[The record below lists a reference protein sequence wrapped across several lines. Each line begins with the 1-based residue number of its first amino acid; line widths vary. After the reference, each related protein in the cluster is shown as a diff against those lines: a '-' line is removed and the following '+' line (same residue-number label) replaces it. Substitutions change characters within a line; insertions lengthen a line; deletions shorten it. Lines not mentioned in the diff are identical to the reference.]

1 MKRFSLLIG
10 VLVLSLILVFAGC
23 ERGAAG
29 PSTVPPDTAASGEN
43 EKQDPEP
50 GGENAGKTDGSKA
63 PDGPEEAESEVLT
76 IVRGDNSSAAVTEAA
91 KSLRKLLESRNFQV
105 DIKTDWVKRGEEIKP
120 FPNEILIGPTNR
132 PASEELYARMAETGE
147 IYDYFIQF
155 GAVNCIAA
163 TDECVGEAAELFA
176 DEYAALRAAGNT
188 EVTKEMERLHVF
200 PARGMTL
207 CGADLAEWSIVCPVV
222 YHKEDR
228 AELELLASLFYEA
241 CGVRPAVVGTSE
253 KIPTS
258 HAMLFGTASKLTPR
272 DWDLSYIVHFDGKDL
287 HIGGG
292 NLWADLRALYNELI
306 YGALGAGIDRNMPDP
321 PLSIDFEDKTVP
333 DVNGHRAFSVSA
345 WVTSGDAYETEAQ
358 VKETAEAG
366 FTKIS
371 VGGLTNDGLR
381 RNIMKWC
388 AIYDLEILWADAHY
402 TSIGENFWTRW
413 SSGLDAPHV
422 WGLYLCDEPNSSIF
436 PDLAKCAQEVAG
448 ESLQIPF
455 INLFP
460 NYANQ
465 QQLGNKNYQEHID
478 EFFSTVEPPYAS
490 VDIYPCDTTGL
501 YGGYMDNLDV
511 FASACRRTKTPFSV
525 YLQSVSF
532 AASKRTP
539 SEKDLEWQ
547 TWCIRSFGAAE
558 AIYFTYMTP
567 YSTAEDF
574 KPALI
579 DHNLERTDRWYA
591 AQKINGEFAALDPAF
606 ARYPENLGA
615 FTVNASGTNV
625 SQAFMRFGNQY
636 DFSAVLEEI
645 ESEAPL
651 LFGCFT
657 DGADGYAFTVVS
669 CQNLLRDKT
678 ADMRLKIAGKALTV
692 WQNGKSTRLE
702 PDGEGYITISL
713 ACGEG
718 AFCEVEQ

>member
-1 MKRFSLLIG
+1 MKRFSLLLG
-10 VLVLSLILVFAGC
+10 AMVFSLILVFAGC
-23 ERGAAG
+23 ERGAAD
-29 PSTVPPDTAASGEN
+29 PSTAPPDTEASGQN
-43 EKQDPEP
+43 EKQDPDA
-50 GGENAGKTDGSKA
+50 GGENAGKTEGSKA
-63 PDGPEEAESEVLT
+63 PEEPESDVLT

-91 KSLRKLLESRNFQV
+91 KSLRKLLEIRNFQV

-147 IYDYFIQF
+147 IYDYFIQL

-207 CGADLAEWSIVCPVV
+207 CGMDLAEWSIVCPVV

-241 CGVRPAVVGTSE
+241 CGVRPAVVGASE
-253 KIPTS
+253 TIPTS
-258 HAMLFGTASKLTPR
+258 HAILFGTASKLTPR
-272 DWDLSYIVHFDGKDL
+272 EWDLSYIVHFDGKDL

-306 YGALGAGIDRNMPDP
+306 YGALGAGIDRSMPNP
-321 PLSIDFEDKTVP
+321 PLSIEFEDKTVP

-371 VGGLTNDGLR
+371 VGGLTNEGLR

-436 PDLAKCAQEVAG
+436 PDLAKCAKEVAG
-448 ESLQIPF
+448 ESLQVPF

-465 QQLGNKNYQEHID
+465 QQLGNRNYEEHID

-615 FTVNASGTNV
+615 FAVNASGTNV
-625 SQAFMRFGNQY
+625 SEAFMRFGNQY
-636 DFSAVLEEI
+636 DFSTVLEEI
-645 ESEAPL
+645 DSEAPL

-702 PDGEGYITISL
+702 PDGEGYFTISL

>member
-1 MKRFSLLIG
+1 MTRGPRQEKTNEEVNANCGFQRILLSLLRNREP
-10 VLVLSLILVFAGC
+10 A
-23 ERGAAG
+23 EGA
-29 PSTVPPDTAASGEN
+29 
-43 EKQDPEP
+43 KQDPGMEP
-50 GGENAGKTDGSKA
+50 DSPETANV
-63 PDGPEEAESEVLT
+63 PEETESEVLT

-91 KSLRKLLESRNFQV
+91 KNLRRLLESQNYQV

-120 FPNEILIGPTNR
+120 FPNEILVGPTNR
-132 PASEELYARMAETGE
+132 PGSEELYAKIAETGE
-147 IYDYFIQF
+147 TYDYFIQV

-163 TDECVGEAAELFA
+163 TDDCIGEAVELFA
-176 DEYAALRAAGNT
+176 EEYTALRSGGNM
-188 EVTKEMERLHVF
+188 EETKEMERLHVF

-207 CGADLAEWSIVCPVV
+207 CGVDLSEWSIVCPAA
-222 YHKEDR
+222 YHTEDR

-241 CGVRPAVVGTSE
+241 C
-253 KIPTS
+253 
-258 HAMLFGTASKLTPR
+258 
-272 DWDLSYIVHFDGKDL
+272 
-287 HIGGG
+287 
-292 NLWADLRALYNELI
+292 
-306 YGALGAGIDRNMPDP
+306 
-321 PLSIDFEDKTVP
+321 
-333 DVNGHRAFSVSA
+333 
-345 WVTSGDAYETEAQ
+345 
-358 VKETAEAG
+358 
-366 FTKIS
+366 
-371 VGGLTNDGLR
+371 
-381 RNIMKWC
+381 
-388 AIYDLEILWADAHY
+388 
-402 TSIGENFWTRW
+402 
-413 SSGLDAPHV
+413 
-422 WGLYLCDEPNSSIF
+422 
-436 PDLAKCAQEVAG
+436 
-448 ESLQIPF
+448 
-455 INLFP
+455 
-460 NYANQ
+460 
-465 QQLGNKNYQEHID
+465 GNKNYQEHID

-511 FASACRRTKTPFSV
+511 FASACRRAKTPFSV

-615 FTVNASGTNV
+615 FTVNASETNI
-625 SQAFMRFGNQY
+625 SQAFMRFSGQY

-651 LFGCFT
+651 LFVCFT

-678 ADMRLKIAGKALTV
+678 ADMRLKFAGKALTV
-692 WQNGKSTRLE
+692 WQNGMSSRLE

-718 AFCEVEQ
+718 AFCEIER

>member
-1 MKRFSLLIG
+1 MKRFSLLLG
-10 VLVLSLILVFAGC
+10 AMVFSLILVFAGC

-29 PSTVPPDTAASGEN
+29 PSTAPPDTAASGQN

-50 GGENAGKTDGSKA
+50 GGENAGKTDGSEA
-63 PDGPEEAESEVLT
+63 PEEPESDVLT

-176 DEYAALRAAGNT
+176 DEYAALRTAGNT

-207 CGADLAEWSIVCPVV
+207 CGMDLAEWSIVCPVV

-241 CGVRPAVVGTSE
+241 CGVRPAVVGASE
-253 KIPTS
+253 TIPTS
-258 HAMLFGTASKLTPR
+258 HAILFGTASKLTPR
-272 DWDLSYIVHFDGKDL
+272 EWDLSYIVHFDGKDL

-306 YGALGAGIDRNMPDP
+306 YGALGAGIDRSMPDP
-321 PLSIDFEDKTVP
+321 PLSIEFEDKTVP

-371 VGGLTNDGLR
+371 VGGLTNEGLR

-436 PDLAKCAQEVAG
+436 PDLAKCAKEVAG
-448 ESLQIPF
+448 ESLQVPF

-465 QQLGNKNYQEHID
+465 QQLGNRNYEEHID

-625 SQAFMRFGNQY
+625 SEAFMRFGNQY

-645 ESEAPL
+645 DSEAPL